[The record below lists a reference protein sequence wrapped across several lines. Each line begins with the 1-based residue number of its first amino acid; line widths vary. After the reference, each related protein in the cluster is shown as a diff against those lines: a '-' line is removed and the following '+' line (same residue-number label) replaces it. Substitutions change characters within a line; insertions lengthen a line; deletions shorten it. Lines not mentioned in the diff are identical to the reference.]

1 MQRFFSSAPA
11 VSLVICTRN
20 RAGQLRACLAAV
32 GAIRCRRPWETVIV
46 DNGSG
51 DDTRVIAQSFLR
63 DAAVDGCYVWEPR
76 PGLSRARNA
85 GLDASRGAIVAF
97 TDDDCYP
104 ATDFL
109 DRVWEVFA
117 DPRIGFMG
125 GRILLHDPA
134 DYPLTVNESRERL
147 HFAAGGVVP
156 CAGVQGANMAFR
168 RAALVGVGGFDPVL
182 GAGTPFPAEDWD
194 AVARVCMSGW
204 DGGYFPEPT
213 VSHHHGRTASDA
225 HRQLATYHYA
235 SGAVY
240 AKLVMDPATRRAY
253 GRYWARRIVGDS
265 KYHQRKL
272 VNQFRGAVDYWRS
285 VRRQTAGAARDTAR
299 SSTGAATEALIAVDP
314 RRER

>member
-1 MQRFFSSAPA
+1 MPQLPTSEPA

-32 GAIRCRRPWETVIV
+32 GAIRCRQPWETVIV

-134 DYPLTVNESRERL
+134 DYPLTVNESRETLR
-147 HFAAGGVVP
+147 FTACSIVP
-156 CAGVQGANMAFR
+156 CAVVQGANMAFR
-168 RAALVGVGGFDPVL
+168 RAALVGIGGFDPAL
-182 GAGTPFPAEDWD
+182 GA
-194 AVARVCMSGW
+194 
-204 DGGYFPEPT
+204 
-213 VSHHHGRTASDA
+213 
-225 HRQLATYHYA
+225 
-235 SGAVY
+235 
-240 AKLVMDPATRRAY
+240 
-253 GRYWARRIVGDS
+253 
-265 KYHQRKL
+265 
-272 VNQFRGAVDYWRS
+272 
-285 VRRQTAGAARDTAR
+285 
-299 SSTGAATEALIAVDP
+299 
-314 RRER
+314 

>member
-1 MQRFFSSAPA
+1 MPQVPVSEPA

-20 RAGQLRACLAAV
+20 RARQLQTCLAAV
-32 GAIRCRRPWETVIV
+32 ARIRCWRPWETVIV
-46 DNGSG
+46 DNGSD
-51 DDTRVIAQSFLR
+51 DDTRAIAQAFLR
-63 DAAVDGCYVWEPR
+63 DGAVDGRYVWEPR

-85 GLDASRGAIVAF
+85 GLDASRGTIVAF

-104 ATDFL
+104 AADFL
-109 DRVWEVFA
+109 ERVCEVFA

-134 DYPLTVNESRERL
+134 DYPLTINESLERL
-147 HFAAGGVVP
+147 RFAAGSIVP
-156 CAGVQGANMAFR
+156 CAAVQGANMAFR
-168 RAALVGVGGFDPVL
+168 RIALIDVGGFDPML

-194 AVARVCMSGW
+194 AVARVCMNGW

-213 VSHHHGRTASDA
+213 VSHHHGRTAGDA
-225 HRQLATYHYA
+225 RQQLATYHYA

-240 AKLVMDPATRRAY
+240 AKLVMDSTTRRTY
-253 GRYWARRIVGDS
+253 GRYWARRILGDS

-272 VNQFRGAVDYWRS
+272 VQQFRGAIDYWRS
-285 VRRQTAGAARDTAR
+285 VRRKTQRMAE
-299 SSTGAATEALIAVDP
+299 SSVATGTVAPIVANP